1 MKSLYADL
9 EADSI
14 KLINALDS
22 FAVSYYID
30 LLLKQ
35 TPMVICKSLFIKLI
49 NTLDLFVMSY
59 YIELSW

>member
-9 EADSI
+9 RADSI
-14 KLINALDS
+14 KLINALDL

-35 TPMVICKSLFIKLI
+35 TPMLICKSLFIHMI
-49 NTLDLFVMSY
+49 NTLDLSAMSY
-59 YIELSW
+59 YIELS